1 MTEALSSRRSLFS
14 VTDNLKRIK
23 TKEEVERELRVYLR

>member
-1 MTEALSSRRSLFS
+1 